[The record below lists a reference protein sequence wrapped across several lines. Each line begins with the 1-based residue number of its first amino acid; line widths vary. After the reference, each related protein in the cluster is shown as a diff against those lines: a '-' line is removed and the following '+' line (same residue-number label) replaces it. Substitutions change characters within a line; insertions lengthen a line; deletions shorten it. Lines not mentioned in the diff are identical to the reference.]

1 MNVNRK
7 FDRFKQWAGERM
19 GGEVKT
25 NVSDE
30 FKQLE
35 EEMTSRHEGME
46 RLHKSM
52 TSYIKSISKTKE
64 AEEKDRSLPV
74 AYLGATMISHG
85 EQLDRDSVLG
95 SCLIS
100 MGRTNERIARTQEN
114 YIAKA
119 TSSWLESLERSLAQ
133 MKEYQ
138 TARKKLETRRLAYD
152 ASLSKMQKAKK
163 EDFRV
168 EEELRAQKAKYEETN
183 EDVYRRMQDIKEA
196 EPESLVDLEVFL
208 EAELEYHDRCREMLL
223 KLKKEWPA
231 ARSSARDLDYGQTEP
246 GYGLSGQQFGTPY
259 DSFAAQ
265 TPKPR
270 PSVRSTK
277 TAPVLRDSSRS
288 ELAISPMTR
297 GQRIPTDPLKLPYAQ
312 SRLRQVDRINTNREH
327 FPDASDD
334 SAFSNSSPERSCDEL
349 PESPTTSYGSV
360 SSRMGSSTTLH
371 SGLPT
376 TAKKIAPPPP
386 PSRSKKPPPPPP
398 PMKRSTLST
407 TSVPYA

>member
-1 MNVNRK
+1 
-7 FDRFKQWAGERM
+7 
-19 GGEVKT
+19 
-25 NVSDE
+25 
-30 FKQLE
+30 
-35 EEMTSRHEGME
+35 
-46 RLHKSM
+46 
-52 TSYIKSISKTKE
+52 
-64 AEEKDRSLPV
+64 
-74 AYLGATMISHG
+74 
-85 EQLDRDSVLG
+85 
-95 SCLIS
+95 
-100 MGRTNERIARTQEN
+100 
-114 YIAKA
+114 
-119 TSSWLESLERSLAQ
+119 
-133 MKEYQ
+133 
-138 TARKKLETRRLAYD
+138 
-152 ASLSKMQKAKK
+152 MQKAKK

-231 ARSSARDLDYGQTEP
+231 AYVFTGSRLRQAEADSFIRSRSSARDLDYGQTEP